1 MLKEELEAVKVHA
14 RIIAKEEIAAMP
26 KPEDRTKGIK
36 ALIEKLIS
44 EAVSPLS
51 QKIERLEI
59 ASVQTD
65 SKKKGGYR

>member
-51 QKIERLEI
+51 QKIEILERTI
-59 ASVQTD
+59 GD